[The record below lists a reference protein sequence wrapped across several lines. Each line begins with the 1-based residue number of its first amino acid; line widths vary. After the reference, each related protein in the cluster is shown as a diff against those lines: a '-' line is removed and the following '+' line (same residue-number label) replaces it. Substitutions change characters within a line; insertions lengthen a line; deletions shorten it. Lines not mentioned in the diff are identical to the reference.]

1 MSDKETVSE
10 ADDKLAKADVAGNRW
25 TPERIKALRVSRGWS
40 QEELGRRLGRSRQTA
55 WEWEN
60 GVTLPGDLSA
70 RALDALA
77 AGEDV
82 TTVVRERPAVVYGAS
97 PVLLGRAQAVQLGK
111 WNEDAFVLYARG
123 GDGATYSHRIA
134 RAGGGYSC
142 VGLVVLGASFSCA
155 VEYLGP

>member
-1 MSDKETVSE
+1 MRRVWTLVLGLAAVGCGGSTEPSNRALQVGRYRYTASGTAVRGSLAGTLTLTSAT
-10 ADDKLAKADVAGNRW
+10 ADSVAG
-25 TPERIKALRVSRGWS
+25 SWS
-40 QEELGRRLGRSRQTA
+40 
-55 WEWEN
+55 
-60 GVTLPGDLSA
+60 V
-70 RALDALA
+70 
-77 AGEDV
+77 
-82 TTVVRERPAVVYGAS
+82 AS
-97 PVLLGRAQAVQLGK
+97 SLLTFQPAVQLGK

>member
-97 PVLLGRAQAVQLGK
+97 PVLLGRAQEVEALM
-111 WNEDAFVLYARG
+111 AFALERQRLLIAAMSG
-123 GDGATYSHRIA
+123 GDNSGEVEAGALATSPAGSPAGAAA
-134 RAGGGYSC
+134 R
-142 VGLVVLGASFSCA
+142 
-155 VEYLGP
+155 